1 MTIENEK
8 RKAASRTFFSS
19 LSTNRSSPYR
29 ITDIYIYIYIRILP
43 GLMNILMTNN
53 MYKFEGK
60 RREKKTRTNKTNE
73 IVQCSD
79 FV

>member
-1 MTIENEK
+1 
-8 RKAASRTFFSS
+8 
-19 LSTNRSSPYR
+19 
-29 ITDIYIYIYIRILP
+29 
-43 GLMNILMTNN
+43 MTNN